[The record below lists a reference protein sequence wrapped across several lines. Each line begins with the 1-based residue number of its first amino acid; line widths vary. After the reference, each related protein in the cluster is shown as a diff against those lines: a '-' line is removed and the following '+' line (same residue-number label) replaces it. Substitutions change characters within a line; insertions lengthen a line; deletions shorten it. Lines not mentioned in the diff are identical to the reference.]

1 VDSEHD
7 HTRAVFIALVLA
19 GMAYALSQTV
29 VAPALPEL
37 EKEFNADASSIAWV
51 LTGYLLAAS
60 VATPIIGKLGDLY
73 GRARVL
79 TLVLLVF
86 AVGSTICALAGSLP
100 LLVAGRVVQGVG
112 GGIFPLAFGIIRDTF
127 PQDRVAT
134 AIGGISATFGI
145 GGGVGLVIAGVI
157 VDALGPSWLFWLGLL
172 ALPAAWVIWRD
183 VPREH
188 TRAETRVDWV
198 GAVLLSAALISL
210 LYGLSQ
216 ANAWGWGSAGVIG
229 LSAAGLV
236 LAVIWVWIEL
246 RVDHPLVDI
255 RILRRRPV
263 LMTNINATLVGFAMF
278 SSFLLIPQLAQTPER
293 LGYGFGA
300 SVTGSGALL
309 LPSTA
314 VMLFAGPL
322 AGRLARTSS
331 RLPLVLGSAV
341 LSLAFVG
348 FAAAHG
354 SIWEILVGGALL
366 GLGIGFAFAS
376 MANIVV
382 ESVPREEVGVATGI
396 NTIMRTLGGALGA
409 QLVATLLTSK
419 TIGASA
425 IPAEA
430 AYTDAFI
437 AAAVAAALAT
447 VAALAIPR
455 TRRESPP
462 SPVPVAA

>member
-1 VDSEHD
+1 MHSETD
-7 HTRAVFIALVLA
+7 HTRAVFVALLIA

-37 EKEFNADASSIAWV
+37 EKEFSANASSIAWV

-73 GRARVL
+73 GRAKVL

-86 AVGSTICALAGSLP
+86 ALGSAICALATTLP
-100 LLVAGRVVQGVG
+100 ILVAGRVVQGVG

-145 GGGVGLVIAGVI
+145 GGGVGLVVAGLV
-157 VDALGPSWLFWLGLL
+157 VDALGASWLFWLGLL

-183 VPREH
+183 VPRAH
-188 TRAETRVDWV
+188 TRADTRIDWI
-198 GAVLLSAALISL
+198 GAVLLSAALICL

-216 ANAWGWGSAGVIG
+216 ANAWGWGSFGVIS
-229 LSAAGLV
+229 LSALGLV
-236 LAVIWVWIEL
+236 LAVFWVWLEL
-246 RVDHPLVDI
+246 RVDQPLVDI

-300 SVTGSGALL
+300 TVTGAGAIM

-314 VMLFAGPL
+314 VMLVAGPW
-322 AGRLARTSS
+322 AGRLARHSS

-341 LSLAFVG
+341 LSFAF
-348 FAAAHG
+348 FFLAAAHG
-354 SIWEILVGGALL
+354 SVWNVLLGGAFM
-366 GLGIGFAFAS
+366 GLGVGFAFAS

-382 ESVPREEVGVATGI
+382 ESVPRDEVGVATGI

-409 QLVATLLTSK
+409 QLVATLLTSE
-419 TIGASA
+419 TIAGSA

-430 AYTDAFI
+430 AYTYAFLAAAI
-437 AAAVAAALAT
+437 AAAFAT
-447 VAALAIPR
+447 VAALTIPR
-455 TRRESPP
+455 ARRSQPR
-462 SPVPVAA
+462 PVPVAA